1 MHWKLPIRS
10 YTWLANERGMPFD
23 NQGNKIILPSSILTR
38 LLDMRIQG
46 PFFFQLGKNKS
57 LVFGC
62 DFQDPPLG
70 GDAAAYIPTR
80 YMLYIG
86 DENTQAR
93 IDRIEPVPATMIK
106 LKYNKGVEEL
116 PFNDLENPKGVLEY
130 ILSTYYAVLAKDT
143 SITFEY
149 IEDDYTFQVED
160 VQPADIGHLLAGN
173 DVTLELLTLEGE
185 SKQ

>member
-1 MHWKLPIRS
+1 
-10 YTWLANERGMPFD
+10 MPFD
-23 NQGNKIILPSSILTR
+23 NQGNKIILPTSILEE
-38 LLDMRIQG
+38 LVDIDG
-46 PFFFQLGKNKS
+46 PFFFRVGP

-62 DFQDPPLG
+62 VFKNPLQG
-70 GDAAAYIPTR
+70 SDAAAYIPTR

-86 DENTQAR
+86 DENTQAL
-93 IDRIEPVPATMIK
+93 IERIEPVPATMIK

-160 VQPADIGHLLAGN
+160 VQPANIGHLLAGN

>member
-1 MHWKLPIRS
+1 MSWTLPIRS

-23 NQGNKIILPSSILTR
+23 NQGNKIILPTSILKE
-38 LLDMRIQG
+38 LVDIDG
-46 PFFFQLGKNKS
+46 PFFFQVAS

-62 DFQDPPLG
+62 DFQDPLPG
-70 GDAAAYIPTR
+70 SDAAYIPTR

-86 DENTQAR
+86 DENTQAL
-93 IDRIEPVPATMIK
+93 IKRIEPVPATMIK

-149 IEDDYTFQVED
+149 IEDDYIFQVED
-160 VQPADIGHLLAGN
+160 VQPANIGHLLAGN

>member
-1 MHWKLPIRS
+1 
-10 YTWLANERGMPFD
+10 MPFD
-23 NQGNKIILPSSILTR
+23 NQGNKIILPTSILTD
-38 LLDMRIQG
+38 LLDMRIQS
-46 PFFFQLGKNKS
+46 PFFFKIGKNEG

-62 DFQDPPLG
+62 DFQDPLPG
-70 GDAAAYIPTR
+70 SDAAYIPTR

-86 DENTQAR
+86 DENTQAL
-93 IDRIEPVPATMIK
+93 IERIEPVPATMIK

-160 VQPADIGHLLAGN
+160 VQPANIGHLLAGN